1 MFDEFIQDQKNWKLK
16 RSLKLL
22 MTQLAKIATVVEEY
36 DGGSTD
42 MENPI
47 KLLNSYVYII
57 GELII
62 QEVVQEVYDQQ
73 KSQENES

>member
-1 MFDEFIQDQKNWKLK
+1 
-16 RSLKLL
+16 